1 MEPAQA
7 EVEAKSDNSLLRIH
21 LLKNCKIFNIV
32 KKFTMTTFIWLMC
45 DGGGEGGRDHK
56 QIHTDTLLH
65 YHILFQK
72 SMTWR
77 SVSRTSSDHTEAT
90 EAMSTRRNVT

>member
-45 DGGGEGGRDHK
+45 DGGGDVTTNK
-56 QIHTDTLLH
+56 YTQIHYYIIT
-65 YHILFQK
+65 FCF
-72 SMTWR
+72 
-77 SVSRTSSDHTEAT
+77 
-90 EAMSTRRNVT
+90 RNQ